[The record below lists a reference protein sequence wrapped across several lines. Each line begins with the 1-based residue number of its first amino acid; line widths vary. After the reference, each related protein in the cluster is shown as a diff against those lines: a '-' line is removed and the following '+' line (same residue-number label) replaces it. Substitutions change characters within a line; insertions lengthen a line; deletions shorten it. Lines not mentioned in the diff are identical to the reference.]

1 MAEVDLDEIKRRM
14 GGALEALEREFNG
27 LRTGRA
33 SASLLEPL
41 TVEAYG
47 SQMPMN
53 QVGTVNVAEAAFDRS
68 GLGPA
73 TGKR

>member
-1 MAEVDLDEIKRRM
+1 MAEFNVKDIDRRM
-14 GGALEALEREFNG
+14 HGALDVLGKEFGG

-47 SQMPMN
+47 SQMPIS
-53 QVGTVNVAEAAFDRS
+53 QV
-68 GLGPA
+68 A
-73 TGKR
+73 TIGVPEPRLLARCWRAGNGV